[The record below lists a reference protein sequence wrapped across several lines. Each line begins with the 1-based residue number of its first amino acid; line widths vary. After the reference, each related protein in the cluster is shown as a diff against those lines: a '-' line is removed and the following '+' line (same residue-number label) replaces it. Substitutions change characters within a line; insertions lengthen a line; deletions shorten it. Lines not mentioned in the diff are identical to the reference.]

1 MARGFP
7 SGHRVRSSIG
17 GDRGSPIR
25 VLSQS
30 GRKIEPVGIRPS
42 RRPLIEVTDL
52 AVHFETSRGLVRAV
66 DGVSFSV
73 GRNERLGLVGESGC
87 GKTVTT
93 RALMRQIPPSGRI
106 AGGRIL
112 WKGKDMAAMSD
123 RDIRRLRGAEM
134 VVVPQ
139 DPMTSLNPVFT
150 VGNQVAEPMMSH
162 LGYRRAKATKEAA
175 RYLNRVRIPQA
186 ERRIGQFPFEFS
198 GGMRQRALIAMGL
211 TCDPELIIAD
221 EPTTALDMTVQSQ
234 ILAVLSEEQRRTGA
248 GLILV
253 THDLSLIAK
262 MCERMAVMYAGRI
275 VEHGPTR
282 DIFRKPVHP
291 YTEALLRSLPV
302 PGDDRKR
309 LYSIEGQ
316 PPDPLAWPDGCRF
329 EPRCPH
335 AFDKCAEAY
344 PDVEEVSVGHRVA
357 CLIARSR
364 AEGGPGRG

>member
-25 VLSQS
+25 TLSRS
-30 GRKIEPVGIRPS
+30 GQKVEPLEIRPS

-106 AGGRIL
+106 AGGRVL

-162 LGYRRAKATKEAA
+162 LGYRRAKATREAA

-316 PPDPLAWPDGCRF
+316 PPDPLAWPYGCRF

-344 PDVEEVSVGHRVA
+344 PDVDEVAVGHQVA